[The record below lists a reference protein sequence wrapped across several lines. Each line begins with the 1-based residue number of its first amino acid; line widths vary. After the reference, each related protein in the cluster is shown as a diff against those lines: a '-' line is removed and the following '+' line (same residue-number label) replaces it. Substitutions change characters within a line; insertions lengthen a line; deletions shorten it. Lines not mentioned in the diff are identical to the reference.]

1 MHTGSEDV
9 ILIPKWANQLLSIGQ
24 STLLHLGQ
32 TVALQ
37 KDFCRTGLP
46 VTNDRLDMLFS
57 CLLKSSGYLKSSLHH
72 DIKAINQWDFL

>member
-9 ILIPKWANQLLSIGQ
+9 TLILKWANQLLSIGQ
-24 STLLHLGQ
+24 SALLHLGQ
-32 TVALQ
+32 TIALQ
-37 KDFCRTGLP
+37 KDFRRTGLP

-72 DIKAINQWDFL
+72 DIKVIKQWDFL